1 MTLTIDAS
9 RFYCSYSTKWT
20 KLDSSLY
27 TLTLAQSKSFANAAT
42 LQKKDPH
49 PHVAPTLLK
58 QVIVYSA
65 TNVRDFSANLLS
77 KYGLC
82 IYSLRKKVWGRLPPT
97 ILAWDQTISPC
108 VGAQRQGSHAL
119 HHLADTGKSKQ
130 LQPIIGD
137 VTLMPEGKVSHHVR
151 PGNGHLEQEERG
163 LQ

>member
-1 MTLTIDAS
+1 M
-9 RFYCSYSTKWT
+9 KWT

-49 PHVAPTLLK
+49 PPHVAPTLLK
-58 QVIVYSA
+58 QVIVYLA

-82 IYSLRKKVWGRLPPT
+82 IYSLILKKKVWGRLPPT

-130 LQPIIGD
+130 LQWLQWLQCSPSSVMCRLCLKEKFLIMFATATA
-137 VTLMPEGKVSHHVR
+137 TLNKRNEVY
-151 PGNGHLEQEERG
+151 